1 MIKVASLQYG
11 VIFKKAFSQPRV
23 FKAFV
28 EDILGIE
35 VEIDTIETE
44 KSFSP
49 IIGNVDTRF
58 DLYAVDKKNRLIIDI
73 QHKRHSDHY
82 DRFLHYHMVALIEQV
97 RSYGN
102 YKPDMNVYTIV
113 VLTSGDKHKKD
124 VLVNDFR
131 PQDLDGNYVE
141 ETAHKLMYLCPKYV
155 NNKTKEPYKKWLELI
170 DDSLD
175 GEMEEDN
182 YINNEIADDIIGAI
196 RDDKIDP
203 KIAFKMKEEYS
214 EVEYVKDI
222 KAKGKEEGI
231 KEGAKQKQIEIA
243 KNLLKANIDIDTIAL
258 STGLSIQEIEN
269 LKKET
274 KQCH

>member
-35 VEIDTIETE
+35 VDIDKIETE

-49 IIGNVDTRF
+49 IIGSVDTRF

-73 QHKRHSDHY
+73 QHKRYSDHY

-97 RSYGN
+97 KSSGN
-102 YKPDMNVYTIV
+102 YKPNMNVYTIV

-141 ETAHKLMYLCPKYV
+141 ETAHKLIYLCPKYV
-155 NNKTKEPYKKWLELI
+155 NNETEEPYKKWLELI

-182 YINNEIADDIIGAI
+182 YIDNEVAEDIIGAI
-196 RDDKIDP
+196 RDEEIDP

-214 EVEYVKDI
+214 EVEYIKDI
-222 KAKGKEEGI
+222 KAKGKEEGV
-231 KEGAKQKQIEIA
+231 KEGVKQRNIEIA
-243 KNLLKANIDIDTIAL
+243 KNLLLAQVDIDIIFKT
-258 STGLSIQEIEN
+258 TGLTIKEIEN
-269 LKKET
+269 LKS
-274 KQCH
+274 